1 MKYSFLI
8 LLFAVPLLSNAQ
20 QESQNIDALSKERAV
35 IISMIDSL
43 EARLTV
49 INKTLQTP
57 EERLAEMKA
66 KYGKNKGKMI
76 AEHKVWA
83 SIDYQMAIDSWGP
96 PLEKKVTETT
106 GVTTERWNYPNG
118 RYLFFKNGRLETWK
132 E

>member
-1 MKYSFLI
+1 MRNTLII
-8 LLFAVPLLSNAQ
+8 LLFATPLFSFAQ
-20 QESQNIDALSKERAV
+20 QESQNVDALSKERAV

-66 KYGKNKGKMI
+66 RYGKNKGKMI

-96 PLEKKVTETT
+96 PLEKKVTETS

-118 RYLFFKNGRLETWK
+118 RYLFFKNGRLETWRD
-132 E
+132 

>member
-1 MKYSFLI
+1 MKNAFLI
-8 LLFAVPLLSNAQ
+8 LLIVTPLLSYAQ
-20 QESQNIDALSKERAV
+20 QEAQDVDALSKERAV

-49 INKTLQTP
+49 LNKTLQTP

-76 AEHKVWA
+76 ADGKVWA
-83 SIDYQMAIDSWGP
+83 SIDYQMAIDSWGEP
-96 PLEKKVTETT
+96 IDKKTTETT
-106 GVTTERWNYPNG
+106 NVTSERWNYPNG